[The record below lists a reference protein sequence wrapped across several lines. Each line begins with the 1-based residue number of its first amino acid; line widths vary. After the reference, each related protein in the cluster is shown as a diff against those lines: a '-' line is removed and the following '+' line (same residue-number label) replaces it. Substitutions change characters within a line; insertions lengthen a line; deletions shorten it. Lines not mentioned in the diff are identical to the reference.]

1 MYLNS
6 PTLCTCFLTVGGAV
20 AAAPVLIRGF
30 KRRGSGVKYEK
41 NFLIQRAPQFLSL
54 VNVFLIVI
62 AFLLYIDFPINLPA
76 DRSQFTLF
84 VLSHSEPIGL
94 AAWISWLGVL
104 ILASGMI
111 FMIGGWYSLGKYFS
125 TDAELLEGHQVYK
138 GGLFKY
144 VMHPA
149 YSGIIQCLLGASLAA
164 TSIFCALFTLFVVAP
179 LWLKRAKYEE
189 QLLLEH
195 LGASYK
201 DYGDELKWR
210 RLVPTIFPFGV

>member
-6 PTLCTCFLTVGGAV
+6 PTLCTCLLAVGGAV
-20 AAAPVLIRGF
+20 VAAPVLIKGF
-30 KRRGSGVKYEK
+30 KRRGSGTKYER

-54 VNVFLIVI
+54 LNVLLIVL
-62 AFLLYIDFPINLPA
+62 AFLLYIDFPLPLA
-76 DRSQFTLF
+76 ESQLIPF
-84 VLSHSEPIGL
+84 VLSRGEPTGI

-104 ILASGMI
+104 ILTSGMI
-111 FMIGGWYSLGKYFS
+111 FMIGGWYSLGQYFS

-138 GGLFKY
+138 GGLFRY

-164 TSIFCALFTLFVVAP
+164 TSIFCALFALFVVAP
-179 LWLKRAKYEE
+179 LWLKRAIYEE
-189 QLLLEH
+189 HLLLEH

-201 DYGDELKWR
+201 DYGDQLKWR